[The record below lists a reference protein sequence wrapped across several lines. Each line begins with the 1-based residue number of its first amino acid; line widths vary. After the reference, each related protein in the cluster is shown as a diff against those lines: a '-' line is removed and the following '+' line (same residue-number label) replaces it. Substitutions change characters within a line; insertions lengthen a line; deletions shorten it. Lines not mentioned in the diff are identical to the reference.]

1 MEGWDLAEY
10 HRFIQSQKPH
20 QPKNWA
26 DFFFFT
32 FLSFKNVKKKH
43 LFISSQSTF
52 LLKGKK

>member
-1 MEGWDLAEY
+1 MEGWDMAKY

-20 QPKNWA
+20 QPKNWM

-32 FLSFKNVKKKH
+32 FLSFNYKH

-52 LLKGKK
+52 LLKEKK